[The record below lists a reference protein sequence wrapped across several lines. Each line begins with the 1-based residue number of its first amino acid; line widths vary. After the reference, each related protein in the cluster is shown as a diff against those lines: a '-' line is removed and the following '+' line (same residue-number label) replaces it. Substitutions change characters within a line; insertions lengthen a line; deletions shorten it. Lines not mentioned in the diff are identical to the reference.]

1 MYQQLQEDC
10 MKRSGSVL
18 MLAVS
23 VLFLSFLAMPDAD
36 AQVTTSAIRGVVT
49 DQDGN
54 PLPGANVVATHEP
67 SGTTQGAAT
76 RSDGRFNLSNLRPGG
91 PYTVTATF
99 VGFQSQTEEGIRLEL
114 GQEVS
119 LNFTLVDEAI
129 ELDDIIEVIG
139 RVDPVLS
146 PGRTGAARNIS
157 SIEIENI
164 PSIQREIW
172 DYTRLTPQI
181 SGLNV
186 AGRNNRYNSIQ
197 VDGAVLNDVFGLP
210 ATGTPGGQANANPIS
225 MDAIEEFQVNIAP
238 YDVRES
244 GFTGGSIN
252 AITRSGSNTLEGSAY
267 FYGRNQSF
275 IGSTLDG
282 QEVEVDEFRETQT
295 GFRLGGPIVEDQAF
309 FFVSG
314 EVKRRSDPMD
324 AGLPGSGAGTIFDLD
339 PATMNEIIDIAQSE
353 YGYSPGGYDRLSL
366 RENDVK
372 LFLRF
377 DYNVSDNHRLTLRH
391 NYVDALLDRGLT
403 RSPFTFHL
411 EDMGYDFVSEQHS
424 TVLQLNSSWASNL
437 VSQARV
443 AYTRV
448 RDQRDYGGAEPFP
461 QISIS
466 TDAGTVRL
474 GMERFS
480 HANRLDQDILEITA
494 HASYFTGDHT
504 ITFGTH
510 NEIFAF
516 DNLFIRD
523 LYGNY
528 EFPSI
533 DDFRTGQPS
542 WYEHSYSLTD
552 DPRQSAEWTAA
563 QVGLFVQNEWTPMA
577 NLNLTFGLRMDVPI
591 FLDDPLN
598 NPTFEDE
605 FGMRTDEIPTGNI
618 LWSPRFGFNWDMT
631 GDRSTQLR
639 GGIGIFSG
647 RTPGVWI
654 SNQFSNTGMDFG
666 RVAVGGLEEGFFEPD
681 PHNQPRPGVTPGLE
695 PIETSEINITDPDFR
710 FPQSLRADI
719 AVDQQLPFDL
729 VGTLEFLYSSSINDI
744 KYQNLNLREPE
755 RFNPVDGRPIFPDE
769 PVSDNFTDILLLENT
784 SEGYEYNITTQIQ
797 RLPRVGWY
805 GSLAYVYGRA
815 TDVNS
820 GSSSQAISN
829 WRFNPVPG
837 DPNDPPV
844 ATSQWETRHRIIGNV
859 SYRFEPVSR
868 WVTTISAIYDARSGR
883 PFSHIYNV
891 PFGVMDPNNDGSW
904 GNNLAYIPDHGDEDQ
919 IILVN
924 GSWDDIHAFIDND
937 PYLSDFRGEIVER
950 NAGREP
956 WTHRLDLRI
965 AQQIPSIAGQRFEL
979 ILDIVN
985 ALNLLNSDW
994 GHMRYH
1000 NFQEF
1005 QLFTFE
1011 GYDEE
1016 TGNPMISFNHGTD
1029 PDDTFS
1035 ISDLSSR
1042 WQMQLGLRYTF

>member
-1 MYQQLQEDC
+1 MR
-10 MKRSGSVL
+10 KSGSVFTL
-18 MLAVS
+18 
-23 VLFLSFLAMPDAD
+23 VLTLLFMGFFLIPDAD

-54 PLPGANVVATHEP
+54 PLPGANVVAIHEP

-76 RSDGRFNLSNLRPGG
+76 RTDGRYNLSNLRPGG

-99 VGFQSQTEEGIRLEL
+99 VGYRSQTEEGIRLEL
-114 GQEVS
+114 GQEIS
-119 LNFTLVDEAI
+119 LDFTLVDEAI
-129 ELDDIIEVIG
+129 ELDEIVEVIG

-157 SIEIENI
+157 SMEIEHI

-210 ATGTPGGQANANPIS
+210 ATGTPGGQTNANPIS

-252 AITRSGSNTLEGSAY
+252 AITRSGSNTFEGSAY
-267 FYGRNQSF
+267 FYGRNQDF

-282 QEVEVDEFRETQT
+282 ADVPVDEFTETQT
-295 GFRLGGPIVEDQAF
+295 GFRLGGPIVRDQAF

-314 EVKRRSDPMD
+314 EIKRRSDPMD
-324 AGLPGSGAGTIFDLD
+324 AGLPGSGAGTIFDL
-339 PATMNEIIDIAQSE
+339 PPETMDEIINIAENE
-353 YGYSPGGYDRLSL
+353 YGYSPGGYRRLST

-377 DYNVSDNHRLTLRH
+377 DYNLSDQHRLTFRH

-403 RSPFTFHL
+403 RNPFTFAL
-411 EDMGYDFVSEQHS
+411 EDQQYEFVSEQHS
-424 TVLQLNSSWASNL
+424 SVLQLNSTWGRNL

-443 AYTRV
+443 AYTRI
-448 RDQRDYGGAEPFP
+448 RDQRDYGDAEPFP
-461 QISIS
+461 QVSIS
-466 TDAGTVRL
+466 TEGGTVRL

-480 HANRLDQDILEITA
+480 HANRLDQDIVEITA

-516 DNLFIRD
+516 DNLFIQD
-523 LYGNY
+523 FYGSY
-528 EFPSI
+528 QFPSI
-533 DDFRTGQPS
+533 EAFQEGRPTR
-542 WYEHSYSLTD
+542 YEFSYSRTD
-552 DPRQSAEWTAA
+552 DPRHSADWAAA
-563 QVGLFVQNEWTPMA
+563 QIGLFAQNEWTPLPT
-577 NLNLTFGLRMDVPI
+577 LNLTFGLRMDIPI
-591 FLDDPLN
+591 FIERPLH
-598 NPTFEDE
+598 NPTFEDQ
-605 FGMRTDEIPTGNI
+605 FNMQTDEVPSGNI
-618 LWSPRFGFNWDMT
+618 LWSPRFGFNWDVR

-639 GGIGIFSG
+639 GGIGVFSG
-647 RTPGVWI
+647 RTPGVWL
-654 SNQFSNTGMDFG
+654 SNQYSNTGMDFG
-666 RVAVGGLEEGFFEPD
+666 RIDLRPWHFEEGEFPAGFFSPD
-681 PHNQPRPGVTPGLE
+681 PLNQPRPEEGE
-695 PIETSEINITDPDFR
+695 IETTEINITDPNFR

-719 AVDQQLPFDL
+719 AIDQALPFDL
-729 VGTLEFLYSSSINDI
+729 VGTLELLYSNSLNDI
-744 KYQNLNLREPE
+744 AYQNLNLQEPE
-755 RFNPVDGRPIFPDE
+755 RFNPVDGRPIYPDA
-769 PVSDNFTDILLLENT
+769 PVSEDFTNVILLDNT
-784 SEGYEYNITTQIQ
+784 SKGYEYNITAQIQ
-797 RLPRVGWY
+797 RLPRIGWY

-820 GSSSQAISN
+820 GSSSRAISN
-829 WRFNPVPG
+829 WQFNAVPG
-837 DPNDPPV
+837 DPNNPP
-844 ATSQWETRHRIIGNV
+844 ASTSQWETRHRIISNL
-859 SYRFEPVSR
+859 SYRFEPAPR

-891 PFGVMDPNNDGSW
+891 PFGVMDPNNDGAW
-904 GNNLAYIPDHGDEDQ
+904 ANDLAYIPDHGDEDQ
-919 IILVN
+919 ITLVN

-937 PYLSDFRGEIVER
+937 PYLSDYRGEIVPR

-956 WTHRLDLRI
+956 WTHRLDLRLS
-965 AQQIPSIAGQRFEL
+965 QQIPSIGGQRFEL
-979 ILDIVN
+979 ILDVIN
-985 ALNLLNSDW
+985 ALNMLNSDW
-994 GHMRYH
+994 GQMRFH
-1000 NFQEF
+1000 SFQEF

-1011 GYDEE
+1011 GYDED
-1016 TGNPMISFNHGTD
+1016 GYPMMSFDHGTD
-1029 PDDTFS
+1029 PDETFT
-1035 ISDLSSR
+1035 ISDLGSR
-1042 WQMQLGLRYTF
+1042 WQMQLGIRYTF